1 VKRAFVLTFVLLG
14 VLTLALP
21 GCGKREKTAGGD
33 EATQTIAPAT
43 PQPAPSET
51 EAMTQTIE
59 IGDGRSVNEGGA
71 LANDASTDTTATLP
85 STATTAT
92 STAAPPAPTTTT
104 R

>member
-1 VKRAFVLTFVLLG
+1 MKRAFVLTFVVLG

-21 GCGKREKTAGGD
+21 GCGKREKSAGGD

-71 LANDASTDTTATLP
+71 LAGDATTDT
-85 STATTAT
+85 SATTAT
-92 STAAPPAPTTTT
+92 AGTTATAAPPPAPTTTT